1 MATSPQSSFAPRA
14 VPAPVSS
21 KNATRMRIVVALGFS
36 DADGPAFDQA
46 VRLARHAPGSEVHL
60 VHVFDR
66 APSEARRE
74 DLVEHLR
81 LYVSEKAEI
90 MGGLAGITVGIH
102 LRAGKVVREL
112 TQMATDVGADVVV
125 VGAPRRSHL
134 EHWIAGST
142 ADRMVASAAFPV
154 LVASRA
160 ARDREPLVPAI
171 EPPCADCVK
180 ARAASNGARWWCERH
195 GHAAASHGHT
205 YSYQREIPFAMHDSE
220 VFPTGIDF

>member
-1 MATSPQSSFAPRA
+1 MATSPQSSFAPRTN
-14 VPAPVSS
+14 PAPTAV
-21 KNATRMRIVVALGFS
+21 KNATRMCIVVALGFS

-46 VRLARHAPGSEVHL
+46 VRLARHAPGSELHL

-66 APSEARRE
+66 APSEARRD

-81 LYVSEKAEI
+81 LYVSEKAEF
-90 MGGLAGITVGIH
+90 MGGLAGMTVGIH

-112 TQMATDVGADVVV
+112 TQMATDVSADLVV

-142 ADRMVASAAFPV
+142 ADRMVASAGFPV

-160 ARDREPLVPAI
+160 ARDREPVVPAI
-171 EPPCADCVK
+171 EPPCAECVK
-180 ARAASNGARWWCERH
+180 TRAGTNGARWWCERH
-195 GHAAASHGHT
+195 AHAAASHGHT
-205 YSYQREIPFAMHDSE
+205 YSYQREIPLATHDSE
-220 VFPTGIDF
+220 VSPTGIDF